1 MINEREI
8 ILSILMEMDSGR
20 TYRHSLVR
28 DVLNQYDYL
37 NVQQK
42 GMIKRIVDGVTERR
56 ITLDYVLNSFSNTPV
71 HKMKPLI
78 RSLLRMSTYQI
89 LYMNGIPDSA
99 AINEAVKLADKR
111 KFQALKGFV
120 NGVLRNISRNKEK
133 IVYPEKSETDQGVQY
148 LSVRYSMPE
157 MFCRMWMKTYGFD
170 QTEKILK
177 AFLEIRP
184 VIIRMDERF
193 TEEEITSL
201 VVRMQ
206 EEGGE
211 NFEIGKSSLLS
222 YAYELA
228 HTDNIQYLAG
238 YDEGMWMVQDLSSM
252 LVTQAAGIQKGNRV
266 IDVCSAPG
274 GKALHVAAKLSGTG
288 SVIARDVSEAKCS
301 LIHENAARM
310 HMDNIVVQVHDA
322 TIPDPSLENTA
333 DVLYCD
339 LPCSGLG
346 IIGRKSDIKYGI
358 TSETLNSITDLQKKI
373 MQAVWNYVRP
383 GGILMYSTCTIHRA
397 ENEKMVQWI
406 CEHFPF
412 EPVSMENAL
421 PSQLLEET
429 SVREGYLQLLPGQ
442 YGTDGFFFA
451 KLRRKQQEDEES
463 V

>member
-1 MINEREI
+1 MVNEREI
-8 ILSILMEMDSGR
+8 ILNILMEMDSGKA
-20 TYRHSLVR
+20 YRHSLVR

-37 NVQQK
+37 DAQQK

-56 ITLDYVLNSFSNTPV
+56 ITIDYVVDSFSNTPV

-89 LYMNGIPDSA
+89 LYMDGIPDSA

-120 NGVLRNISRNKEK
+120 NAILRNIARNKEK
-133 IVYPEKSETDQGVQY
+133 ISYPEKSAADQGVQY
-148 LSVRYSMPE
+148 LSIRYSMPE
-157 MFCRMWMKTYGFD
+157 MFCRMWIKTYGYD
-170 QTEKILK
+170 QTEQILR
-177 AFLEIRP
+177 AFLEVRP

-193 TEEEITSL
+193 SEAEMNAL
-201 VVRMQ
+201 ADRMRD
-206 EEGGE
+206 EGGE
-211 NFEIGKSSLLS
+211 KFIMKKSGLLP

-252 LVTQAAGIQKGNRV
+252 LVTQAAGIQKDDRV

-274 GKALHVAAKLSGTG
+274 GKALHAAAKLAGTG
-288 SVIARDVSEAKCS
+288 SVLARDVSETKCS
-301 LIHENAARM
+301 LILENAARM
-310 HMDNIVVQVHDA
+310 HMENIVVQVHDA
-322 TIPDPSLENTA
+322 TVPDPMLESTA

-346 IIGRKSDIKYGI
+346 IIGRKSDIKYGV
-358 TSETLNSITDLQKKI
+358 TSETLNSITDLQKRI
-373 MQAVWNYVRP
+373 MMAVWNYVKP

-397 ENEKMVQWI
+397 ENEKMVHWI
-406 CEHFPF
+406 CEQFPF
-412 EPVSMENAL
+412 EPVSMEDTL
-421 PSQLLEET
+421 PVQLIEEA

-442 YGTDGFFFA
+442 YGTDGFFLA
-451 KLRRKQQEDEES
+451 KLRRKRQEGGQN

>member
-1 MINEREI
+1 MVNEREI
-8 ILSILMEMDSGR
+8 ILNILMEMDNGK

-28 DVLNQYDYL
+28 DVLNQYDYMDA
-37 NVQQK
+37 QQK

-56 ITLDYVLNSFSNTPV
+56 ISIDYVLDSFSNTPV

-89 LYMNGIPDSA
+89 LYMDGIPDSA

-111 KFQALKGFV
+111 KFQTLKGFV
-120 NGVLRNISRNKEK
+120 NGVLRNIARNKEK
-133 IVYPEKSETDQGVQY
+133 ISYPEKNEADQGVQY

-157 MFCRMWMKTYGFD
+157 MLCRMWMKTYGSD
-170 QTEKILK
+170 QTEKMLE

-193 TEEEITSL
+193 SEEEIVML
-201 VVRMQ
+201 ADRMQ
-206 EEGGE
+206 KEGGE
-211 NFEIGKSSLLS
+211 NFAIRKSSLLP

-238 YDEGMWMVQDLSSM
+238 YEEGMWMVQDLSSM
-252 LVTQAAGIQKGNRV
+252 LVTQAAGIQKGDRV

-274 GKALHVAAKLSGTG
+274 GKALHAAAKLSGTG
-288 SVIARDVSEAKCS
+288 SVLARDVSEAKCD
-301 LIHENAARM
+301 LIRENAARM
-310 HMDNIVVQVHDA
+310 HMENITVQIHDA
-322 TIPDPSLENTA
+322 TVIDPILENMA

-346 IIGRKSDIKYGI
+346 IIGRKSDIKYGV
-358 TSETLNSITDLQKKI
+358 TSETLNSITELQKKI
-373 MQAVWNYVRP
+373 MQTVWNYVRP
-383 GGILMYSTCTIHRA
+383 GGVLMYSTCTIHRA
-397 ENEKMVQWI
+397 ENEKMVHWI
-406 CEHFPF
+406 CEQFPF
-412 EPVSMENAL
+412 EPVSMEDAL
-421 PSQLLEET
+421 PVQLLEET

-451 KLRRKQQEDEES
+451 KLRRKQQEGEADA
-463 V
+463 